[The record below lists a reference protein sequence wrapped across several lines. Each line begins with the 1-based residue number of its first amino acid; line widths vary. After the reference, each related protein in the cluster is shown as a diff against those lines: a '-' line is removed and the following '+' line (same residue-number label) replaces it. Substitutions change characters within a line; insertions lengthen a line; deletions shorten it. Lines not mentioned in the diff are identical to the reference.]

1 MLDFLQ
7 NVREILR
14 WQDLAD
20 ILLVCVIVYRV
31 LLLIRGTRAVQMLT
45 GFGIILIFYYL
56 SERLRF
62 HTLHTILVEFFN
74 NLILILIIVFQDEIR
89 KALTQ
94 VGRNPFFTSTN
105 TIEEVAIIEE
115 ICQAAAVLASQRVGA
130 LIVLERETGLKNYIE
145 GGTLIDSKV
154 TTDLI
159 TSIFHPTSPIHDGAL
174 IIRNSRIASAGCLL
188 PISRDPTVNKQLG
201 TRHRAAL
208 GLTHETDAVVIVV
221 SEERGQISLV
231 HHGILLQDL
240 DVNGLRQQL
249 LELLGLKKYEANE
262 PATARAERR
271 SRKKST
277 DSSDDDPETK

>member
-1 MLDFLQ
+1 MLEFLA
-7 NVREILR
+7 NVREIVR
-14 WQDLAD
+14 WTDLVD
-20 ILLVCVIVYRV
+20 ILLVCIIVYRV

-45 GFGIILIFYYL
+45 GFGIILIVYYL
-56 SERLRF
+56 AERFML

-115 ICQAAAVLASQRVGA
+115 ICQAASLLAQQRVGA

-145 GGTLIDSKV
+145 AGTMLDSKV
-154 TTDLI
+154 SSDLI
-159 TSIFHPTSPIHDGAL
+159 SSIFHPSSPIHDGAL
-174 IIRNSRIASAGCLL
+174 IIRNSRISSAGCLL
-188 PISRDPTVNKQLG
+188 PISRDPAINKELG

-221 SEERGQISLV
+221 SEERGEMSLV
-231 HHGILLQDL
+231 HHGTMIRDL
-240 DVNGLRQQL
+240 DVNSLRQQL
-249 LELLGLKKYEANE
+249 LELLGLRKYDARPSEKNKE
-262 PATARAERR
+262 DDETAR
-271 SRKKST
+271 
-277 DSSDDDPETK
+277 

>member
-1 MLDFLQ
+1 MIEFLA
-7 NVREILR
+7 NVREIVR
-14 WQDLAD
+14 WNDLID

-56 SERLRF
+56 SERMMF

-115 ICQAAAVLASQRVGA
+115 ICQAAQSLAHQRVGA

-145 GGTLIDSKV
+145 AGTILDSRV
-154 TTDLI
+154 TADLI
-159 TSIFHPTSPIHDGAL
+159 VSIFHPSSPIHDGAL
-174 IIRNSRIASAGCLL
+174 IIRNSRVSSAGCLL
-188 PISRDPTVNKQLG
+188 PISRDPAINKELG

-221 SEERGQISLV
+221 SEERGEMSLV
-231 HHGILLQDL
+231 HHGTMIRDL
-240 DVNGLRQQL
+240 DVNALRQQL
-249 LELLGLKKYEANE
+249 LDLLGLRKYD
-262 PATARAERR
+262 ARFQDRLKDR
-271 SRKKST
+271 
-277 DSSDDDPETK
+277 DDAVHQK

>member
-1 MLDFLQ
+1 MVDFLQ

-115 ICQAAAVLASQRVGA
+115 ICQAAAVLAQQRVGA
-130 LIVLERETGLKNYIE
+130 LVVLERETGLKNYIE
-145 GGTLIDSKV
+145 GGTPIDSKV

-188 PISRDPTVNKQLG
+188 PISRDPNVNKQLG

-240 DVNGLRQQL
+240 EVNGLRQQL
-249 LELLGLKKYEANE
+249 LELLGLKKFEAKSPE
-262 PATARAERR
+262 ALRAERR
-271 SRKKST
+271 RK
-277 DSSDDDPETK
+277 DDKKIDEDPKTK

>member
-1 MLDFLQ
+1 MVTDLPEFLS
-7 NVREILR
+7 NVRQILR
-14 WQDLAD
+14 WQDIFD

-56 SERLRF
+56 SEKMRL

-105 TIEEVAIIEE
+105 TIEEVAIIED
-115 ICQAAAVLASQRVGA
+115 ICQSAAVLAHQRVGA
-130 LIVLERETGLKNYIE
+130 LIVLERETGLKNYVE
-145 GGTLIDSKV
+145 AGTVLDSQV
-154 TTDLI
+154 STDLL
-159 TSIFHPTSPIHDGAL
+159 TSIFQPTSPIHDGAV
-174 IIRNSRIASAGCLL
+174 IVRNSRVSSAGCLL
-188 PISRDPTVNKQLG
+188 PISRDPGVHKQLG

-221 SEERGQISLV
+221 SEERGEISLV
-231 HHGILLQDL
+231 NHGSIMRDL
-240 DVNGLRQQL
+240 DVNGLRQHL
-249 LELLGLKKYEANE
+249 LELLGLRKYGMKFQEQFE
-262 PATARAERR
+262 DR
-271 SRKKST
+271 
-277 DSSDDDPETK
+277 D